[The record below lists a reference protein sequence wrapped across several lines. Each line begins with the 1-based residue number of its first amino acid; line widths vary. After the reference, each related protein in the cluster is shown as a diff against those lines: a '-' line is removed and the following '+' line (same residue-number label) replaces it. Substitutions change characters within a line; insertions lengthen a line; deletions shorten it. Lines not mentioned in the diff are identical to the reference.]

1 MQAQVLLCTFQ
12 MAQQAQLS
20 WPSLTGQTGSVLTQV
35 LQSQQRKEIYLMSRF
50 TPPSEEELAAR
61 GIGISKVRARNSDGT
76 LKADDPSTPD
86 VNEAWEEKPVKKR
99 GRPAKK
105 KD

>member
-1 MQAQVLLCTFQ
+1 
-12 MAQQAQLS
+12 
-20 WPSLTGQTGSVLTQV
+20 
-35 LQSQQRKEIYLMSRF
+35 MSRF
-50 TPPSEEELAAR
+50 KAPSAEELARR
-61 GIGISKVRARNSDGT
+61 GLNSDGTPIKVAKTRARNTDGT

-105 KD
+105 KG

>member
-1 MQAQVLLCTFQ
+1 MSNRFQ
-12 MAQQAQLS
+12 
-20 WPSLTGQTGSVLTQV
+20 
-35 LQSQQRKEIYLMSRF
+35 
-50 TPPSEEELAAR
+50 PPSEEELARR
-61 GIGISKVRARNSDGT
+61 GVTIEKVRARNTDGT

-86 VNEAWEEKPVKKR
+86 VNEAWEEKPVKKKR